1 MKKNTNHFERLS
13 QAQQAENALKE
24 HRKRVGEVEYVTI
37 SGRTTFEFPASL
49 SEEEREIRIENYIKR
64 HKPLVLRV
72 VCSSAVPFVSFLFRW
87 NIVVT

>member
-13 QAQQAENALKE
+13 QAQQVENALKE

-49 SEEEREIRIENYIKR
+49 SEEEREIRIENYKKR
-64 HKPLVLRV
+64 HKPL
-72 VCSSAVPFVSFLFRW
+72 A
-87 NIVVT
+87 

>member
-37 SGRTTFEFPASL
+37 
-49 SEEEREIRIENYIKR
+49 REIRIENYKKR
-64 HKPLVLRV
+64 HKPLV
-72 VCSSAVPFVSFLFRW
+72 
-87 NIVVT
+87 

>member
-37 SGRTTFEFPASL
+37 SGRTTFEFPVSL
-49 SEEEREIRIENYIKR
+49 SEEERDVLNNCFTPEAAVVVRIIK
-64 HKPLVLRV
+64 
-72 VCSSAVPFVSFLFRW
+72 
-87 NIVVT
+87 

>member
-37 SGRTTFEFPASL
+37 SGRTTFEFPVSL
-49 SEEEREIRIENYIKR
+49 SEEEREIRI
-64 HKPLVLRV
+64 
-72 VCSSAVPFVSFLFRW
+72 
-87 NIVVT
+87 

>member
-37 SGRTTFEFPASL
+37 SGRTTFEFPVSL
-49 SEEEREIRIENYIKR
+49 SEEEREQIGDPAACHPTHDE
-64 HKPLVLRV
+64 
-72 VCSSAVPFVSFLFRW
+72 
-87 NIVVT
+87 

>member
-37 SGRTTFEFPASL
+37 SGRATFEFPVSL
-49 SEEEREIRIENYIKR
+49 SEEEI
-64 HKPLVLRV
+64 
-72 VCSSAVPFVSFLFRW
+72 
-87 NIVVT
+87 

>member
-37 SGRTTFEFPASL
+37 SGRTTFEFPVSL
-49 SEEEREIRIENYIKR
+49 SEEERENRIENYKKR
-64 HKPLVLRV
+64 HKPLV
-72 VCSSAVPFVSFLFRW
+72 
-87 NIVVT
+87 